1 MTTFSPF
8 SDETTRLPRLGA
20 DGRPLTRR
28 QRRELERARDAADES
43 RDPHD
48 SGSAHAS
55 ADAADAA
62 DRTGPD
68 PAQGLRVRPAPV
80 EIRPSGPAPAAGA
93 HTPGPRAP
101 DSGEVAS
108 TPDSAPPEPSA
119 STQRGSDGGA
129 EAAAAPPG
137 PSEPSASSPC
147 AAEPPASTG
156 AQRAIGAALGRPRPR
171 GSVAVVLAVLAAVAI
186 VAVPLVVTHM
196 AGGGSGRASTS
207 GAASAGT
214 VSADGPLDTVL
225 EVAGRVGAVPVV
237 SLKGSLTPATTI
249 STDEVITGQGR
260 SLRLGDAVLLS
271 VATFSGA
278 NGTNTTGTGTGTRLY
293 RGTLDSDA
301 LGSDLANAVSG
312 VTEGSRIVLRAPLTT
327 ENGALTTEITVV
339 DVLPTTATGSS
350 QSPYDGMPSV
360 TVNDDGTIAMSVQGL
375 PAPTRST
382 AAVLVQGDGSQVQ
395 SESVVLARYAIVNWS
410 DGEQRTSTYGTTTPP
425 GIIDMSHTLAG
436 IREHLV
442 DAQVGSRVVISIPT
456 DQAAGE
462 GAVAV
467 VVDVLAIADADELT
481 DATVSPSPPSDA
493 SSGIVHVTPGATQ

>member
-1 MTTFSPF
+1 
-8 SDETTRLPRLGA
+8 
-20 DGRPLTRR
+20 
-28 QRRELERARDAADES
+28 
-43 RDPHD
+43 
-48 SGSAHAS
+48 
-55 ADAADAA
+55 
-62 DRTGPD
+62 
-68 PAQGLRVRPAPV
+68 
-80 EIRPSGPAPAAGA
+80 
-93 HTPGPRAP
+93 
-101 DSGEVAS
+101 
-108 TPDSAPPEPSA
+108 
-119 STQRGSDGGA
+119 
-129 EAAAAPPG
+129 
-137 PSEPSASSPC
+137 
-147 AAEPPASTG
+147 
-156 AQRAIGAALGRPRPR
+156 
-171 GSVAVVLAVLAAVAI
+171 
-186 VAVPLVVTHM
+186 
-196 AGGGSGRASTS
+196 
-207 GAASAGT
+207 ASAGT
-214 VSADGPLDTVL
+214 VSADGPRDTVL

-350 QSPYDGMPSV
+350 QSPSDGMPSV
-360 TVNDDGTIAMSVQGL
+360 AVNDDGTIAMSVQGL